1 MASLPE
7 VAGQEMML
15 VELENTTR
23 VDSGGSRGLPGTL
36 ANQTLIVEW
45 LPGEQG
51 LRVAGEVDLVT
62 RDVWAGVLAA
72 LLDDATPARLDLSG
86 LSFIDVQGVTALVD
100 TARQMTATKRV
111 TLYQPPLSLRRTL
124 KLFWSGETPDVLIEE
139 EEAG

>member
-7 VAGQEMML
+7 AAGQEMIL
-15 VELENTTR
+15 VELEHSTR
-23 VDSGGSRGLPGTL
+23 VDSGGSRELPGTI
-36 ANQTLIVEW
+36 ANQTLVVEW

-72 LLDDATPARLDLSG
+72 LLGDATPARLDLSG

-111 TLYQPPLSLRRTL
+111 ILYRPPLSLRRTL
-124 KLFWSGETPDVLIEE
+124 KLFWSSETPDVMIEE